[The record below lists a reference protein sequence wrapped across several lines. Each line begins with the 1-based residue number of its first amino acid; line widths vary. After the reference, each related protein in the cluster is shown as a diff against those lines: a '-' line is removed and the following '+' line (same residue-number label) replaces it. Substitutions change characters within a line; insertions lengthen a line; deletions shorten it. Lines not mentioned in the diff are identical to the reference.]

1 MANPFRGAG
10 GGIGGPGMA
19 KMLEQFQKKMLEDG
33 EKMNERLDQTRVEAT
48 SGGGA
53 VKAVV
58 NGHGMP
64 LEVVLDKEVVDPSDI
79 DTLQDMV
86 VAAFKSAWEKADTLK
101 TDEQQKLMPSG
112 IPGLPGL
119 FG

>member
-1 MANPFRGAG
+1 MANPFRGGG

-33 EKMNERLDQTRVEAT
+33 ERMNERLDQTRIDAA

-64 LEVVLDKEVVDPSDI
+64 LEVEIKKEAVDPD
-79 DTLQDMV
+79 DVETLQELV
-86 VAAFKSAWEKADTLK
+86 TAAFKAAWEKADALK
-101 TDEQQKLMPSG
+101 IAEQQKLMPSG
-112 IPGLPGL
+112 LPGFPGL